1 MEKEIGET
9 KIQMEDRLSVHTEV
23 EVKGIKYLAALDE
36 LSTMLSNPFTGKKE
50 LYETMIFPISDKGEV
65 LYGREAYS
73 ERYETAIEAAS
84 HYKTILSDLC
94 RGCDFSEI
102 TPKDLKFEIVD
113 EDKSFEGL
121 KLKDGDVIVRNAQD
135 EAILIGKPD
144 RKEFE
149 SREFI
154 NKDNET
160 LKHELYEVHV
170 YPYIMDGYGKT
181 LGEDGKSIW
190 KAQILDNHNSPARS
204 MYEKAYDYHMN
215 RLATKKSREVLMDKA
230 KDYLLTKAVMTFV
243 GKVGKRAVM
252 MDLYKPTG
260 KAGVY
265 THEEIMYKGPE
276 LWKKTRK
283 TPVTIT
289 WDEFKE
295 KTAHE
300 LEQIKLAKA
309 MKLLYYPPN
318 TTIILPQKMKEMEQD
333 QSLHSMNLEKKKALL
348 ADKSTKRPGIHRK
361 SNGKGMEI

>member
-1 MEKEIGET
+1 MEKEIDET
-9 KIQMEDRLSVHTEV
+9 KIQLEDRLSVHTEV
-23 EVKGIKYLAALDE
+23 EVKGKKFLVALDE
-36 LSTMLSNPFTGKKE
+36 LPTSLANPITGKRE
-50 LYETMIFPISDKGEV
+50 PYETMIFPIMDKGKV
-65 LYGREAYS
+65 LYDREAFS

-84 HYKTILSDLC
+84 HYKTILSDLY

-102 TPKDLKFEIVD
+102 TPKDLKFEIVED
-113 EDKSFEGL
+113 DKSFEGL

-135 EAILIGKPD
+135 EAIFVGKPN

-160 LKHELYEVHV
+160 SKHELYEAHV
-170 YPYIMDGYGKT
+170 YPYSMEGYGKT
-181 LGEDGKSIW
+181 IGDDGKLIW

-215 RLATKKSREVLMDKA
+215 RLATKKRREVLMDKA
-230 KDYLLTKAVMTFV
+230 KDYLLTKAVMAFV
-243 GKVGKRAVM
+243 GKAGKRAVM
-252 MDLYKPTG
+252 MDLYTPTR

-265 THEEIMYKGPE
+265 THDEIMYKGPD

-283 TPVTIT
+283 TPVTMT

-295 KTAHE
+295 KAKHE

-309 MKLLYYPPN
+309 MKLLYYPPH
-318 TTIILPQKMKEMEQD
+318 TTIIMPQKMKEMEQN
-333 QSLHSMNLEKKKALL
+333 QSLHSMNLEKKKALE
-348 ADKSTKRPGIHRK
+348 AEKSTKKPGIHRK
-361 SNGKGMEI
+361 SSGKGMEI